1 MQDEARKGTA
11 FELAAAV
18 WSRRKWLA
26 IICFAAP
33 FAAVVSL
40 VTSLPKI
47 YQSTATVVV
56 ERQQVPEA
64 FVRSTVTD
72 ELGTRLQTISQEV
85 LSRARL
91 DAMIT
96 RFDLYSHLRK
106 QAPLEEVIE
115 RMRRDI
121 KLELKEVEHRGGRR
135 AGQAAI
141 AAFTVSYRGSD
152 PRTVALVTNAL
163 TSFYVEENL
172 KVRERQ
178 ATGTAEFLRVQLE
191 EITKRL
197 DAQERR
203 VGEFKK
209 RYIGELPQQLQANLT
224 TLERL
229 NVQHRMNG
237 ENQIRA
243 QERRDALDKQLAESD
258 PSAPTEGPDAP
269 TIRIARLRQE
279 LTSLR
284 GRFSDKYPEVVRVKT
299 EIAALERQLAETASG
314 GNAESEAQA
323 PVSPQILRLKQALNE
338 VESEIRVL
346 KAEEKHL
353 RSSLGLYQSRVE
365 NTPRR
370 EQELQEMSRDYETT
384 RTLYNS
390 LLTRHEEAQ
399 LAESLEQRQKGE
411 QFRVLD
417 PAVPSGAPVAPKR
430 SRLLLVGLLLS
441 LGMAACAV
449 VLSEQLDTSFHTVD
463 DLRAATTVPVLVG
476 IPRIVTE
483 TDASRSG
490 WRFRIALASVML
502 GLALI
507 VGASYFIAQ
516 GNEELVW
523 MLARSG
529 S

>member
-1 MQDEARKGTA
+1 MQEEPRKGSV
-11 FELAAAV
+11 FELAVAV

-26 IICFAAP
+26 LFCFVAP
-33 FAAVVSL
+33 FMAVASL
-40 VTSLPKI
+40 VVSLPKI

-64 FVRSTVTD
+64 FVRSTVTS
-72 ELGTRLQTISQEV
+72 ELGIRLQTISQEV

-91 DAMIT
+91 DGLMQQ
-96 RFDLYSHLRK
+96 FDLYSNLRK
-106 QAPLEEVIE
+106 QAPLEEIIG
-115 RMRRDI
+115 RMRGAI
-121 KLELKEVEHRGGRR
+121 KLDLKEVEHSGRR

-141 AAFTVSYRGSD
+141 AGFSVSYRGSD
-152 PRTVALVTNAL
+152 PQTVALVTNAL

-191 EITKRL
+191 ETKKRL
-197 DAQERR
+197 DAQERK

-209 RYIGELPQQLQANLT
+209 RYIGELPQQLQANLA

-229 NVQHRMNG
+229 NVQHRINS

-243 QERRDALDKQLAESD
+243 QERRDALAKQLAEAN

-284 GRFSDKYPEVVRVKT
+284 ARFSERYPDVVRVKT
-299 EIAALERQLAETASG
+299 EIAALVRQLADAASG
-314 GNAESEAQA
+314 GDAEPEAHA

-338 VESEIRVL
+338 VESEIKVL

-353 RSSLGLYQSRVE
+353 RSSLGIYQGRVE

-384 RTLYNS
+384 RTVYNS
-390 LLTRHEEAQ
+390 LLTRYEEAQ

-417 PAVPSGAPVAPKR
+417 PAVPSGVPVAPKR
-430 SRLLLVGLLLS
+430 SQLLLVGLLLS
-441 LGMAACAV
+441 LGLAAGAV
-449 VLSEQLDTSFHTVD
+449 VLSEQLDTSFHMVD
-463 DLRAATTVPVLVG
+463 DLQATTTVPVLVS

-483 TDASRSG
+483 TDATRRR
-490 WRFRIALASVML
+490 WRFRIALASAML
-502 GLALI
+502 GLGLI
-507 VGASYFIAQ
+507 IAAAHFIAQ

-523 MLARSG
+523 MLTRSG